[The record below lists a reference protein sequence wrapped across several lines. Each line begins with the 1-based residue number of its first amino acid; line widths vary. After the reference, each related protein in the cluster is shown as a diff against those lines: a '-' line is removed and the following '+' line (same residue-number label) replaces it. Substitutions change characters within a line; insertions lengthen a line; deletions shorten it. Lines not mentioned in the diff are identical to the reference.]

1 MSEDPTAPVRV
12 AIFGNGFARK
22 VILPCLRQVKGVRVV
37 GIASPSIERLR
48 ETAAEF
54 GIERAAAEHREILD
68 ACRPDLVF
76 VTSPPHRHMEMAI
89 DALRAGCHVVCEK
102 PMAMDA
108 AQTRAMCDAAR
119 DARTARDARAPLAL
133 IDHELRF
140 TPTRSTLRDLVAEG
154 RIGRI
159 LKVEYLLRSPS
170 RRDPDLPWT
179 WWSDRDQGGGALGA
193 IGSHAIDAM
202 RVFAGE
208 IAEARGWLETFVRER
223 RDPVSGG
230 MREVT
235 ADDITFAWLRFVSG
249 TIGSLS
255 ISLAETNRSHRILL
269 TGTSGSARVVEQGTL
284 QLAVGSERWV
294 DAPVADDLPPSNSIG
309 IPDSD
314 WARAFVR
321 YARAIASAIREGKP
335 AVDGAATFEDGHR
348 TQLVLDAIRRSDGSE
363 KWVRTRE

>member
-1 MSEDPTAPVRV
+1 MNESPAAPVRV

-22 VILPCLRQVKGVRVV
+22 VILPCLRQVDGVRVV

-54 GIERAAAEHREILD
+54 GITRAAAEHREILD

-108 AQTRAMCDAAR
+108 AETRAMCDAAR
-119 DARTARDARAPLAL
+119 DARSTRDAGAPLAL

-140 TPTRSTLRDLVAEG
+140 LPTRARLRDLVAEG
-154 RIGRI
+154 RLGKI

-179 WWSDRDQGGGALGA
+179 WWSDRAQGGGALGA
-193 IGSHAIDAM
+193 IGSHAVDAM
-202 RVFAGE
+202 RVLAGE
-208 IAEARGWLETFVRER
+208 IVEARGWLESFVRDR
-223 RDPVSGG
+223 RDPESGG
-230 MREVT
+230 IRPVT
-235 ADDITFAWLRFVSG
+235 ADDVTFAWLRFVSG
-249 TIGSLS
+249 AIGSIA
-255 ISLAETNRSHRILL
+255 ISLAETYRSHRILV
-269 TGTSGSARVVEQGTL
+269 TGVRGSARVVEQGAL
-284 QLAVGSERWV
+284 QLAIGSERWV
-294 DAPVADDLPPSNSIG
+294 DAPIVDDLPPSSALN
-309 IPDSD
+309 IPDTD
-314 WARAFVR
+314 WARAFLR
-321 YARAIASAIREGKP
+321 YARAIASAIGEGKP
-335 AVDGAATFEDGHR
+335 AVEGAATFGEGHR

-363 KWVRTRE
+363 GWVRTTE